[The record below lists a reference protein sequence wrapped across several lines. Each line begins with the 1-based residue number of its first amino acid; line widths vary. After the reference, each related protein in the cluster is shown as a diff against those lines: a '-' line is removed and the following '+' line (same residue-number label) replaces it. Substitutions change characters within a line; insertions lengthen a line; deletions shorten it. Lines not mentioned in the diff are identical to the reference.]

1 MIRDLSNTHDDNSS
15 TVDNDNGGLVGQ
27 RSDPWCPMTDCVI
40 KRLVNLI
47 AVSSLTRTCIKVSRL
62 VVVCPLILIQRA
74 ELVNVLTSAS
84 VAVAIKSKYFFFIS
98 YDSHSVA

>member
-84 VAVAIKSKYFFFIS
+84 VAVVIKSKHFFFIS